1 MRFVVRIVA
10 AVLAIAMCS
19 CLAPQNS
26 LMVSVNMGSWSGA
39 ESLIYE
45 NSDTI
50 SLRNLDIALRYNDNF
65 KQSVLPL
72 KIGITTPD
80 ARHFEELVEL
90 RLSHPSTALSVAT
103 TESVPYRT
111 DVVLNQKGG
120 YTFTFE
126 PQTEVRGVEA
136 IGIEFNY
143 GKR

>member
-1 MRFVVRIVA
+1 MRSVVRIVV
-10 AVLAIAMCS
+10 AVLAVVMCS

-26 LMVSVNMGSWSGA
+26 LKVGVDMHLWIGA
-39 ESLIYE
+39 ESLLYE
-45 NSDTI
+45 NSDTL
-50 SLRNLDIALRYNDNF
+50 SLRNLAIALRYNDNF

-80 ARHFEELVEL
+80 ARHFEEVVEL

>member
-1 MRFVVRIVA
+1 MKLAVRIVV
-10 AVLAIAMCS
+10 AVVAVAMCS

-26 LMVSVNMGSWSGA
+26 LMVGVDMRSWSGA
-39 ESLIYE
+39 ESLTYD
-45 NSDTI
+45 NSDTL
-50 SLRNLDIALRYNDNF
+50 SLRNLAIALRYNDNF
-65 KQSVLPL
+65 KQAVLPL

-80 ARHFEELVEL
+80 ARHFEEVVEL
-90 RLSHPSTALSVAT
+90 RLSHPSAALTVAT

-111 DVVLNQKGG
+111 DVLLSQKGD

-126 PQTEVRGVEA
+126 PQTEVQGVEA

>member
-1 MRFVVRIVA
+1 MKLAVRIVV
-10 AVLAIAMCS
+10 AVVAVAMCS

-26 LMVSVNMGSWSGA
+26 LMVGVDMRSWSGA
-39 ESLIYE
+39 ESLTYE

-50 SLRNLDIALRYNDNF
+50 SLRNLNIALRYNDNC
-65 KQSVLPL
+65 KQAVLPL

-80 ARHFEELVEL
+80 TRHFEEVVEL
-90 RLSHPSTALSVAT
+90 RLSHPSAALTVAT

-111 DVVLNQKGG
+111 NVLLSQKGS

-126 PQTEVRGVEA
+126 PQTEVQGVEA

>member
-1 MRFVVRIVA
+1 MKLAVRIVV
-10 AVLAIAMCS
+10 AVVAVAMCS

-26 LMVSVNMGSWSGA
+26 LMVGVDMRSWSGA
-39 ESLIYE
+39 ESLTYE
-45 NSDTI
+45 NSDTL
-50 SLRNLDIALRYNDNF
+50 SLRNLAIALRYNDNF
-65 KQSVLPL
+65 KQVVLPL

-80 ARHFEELVEL
+80 ARHFEEVVEL
-90 RLSHPSTALSVAT
+90 RLSHPSAALTVAT

-111 DVVLNQKGG
+111 DVLLSQKGG

-126 PQTEVRGVEA
+126 PQTEVQGVEA